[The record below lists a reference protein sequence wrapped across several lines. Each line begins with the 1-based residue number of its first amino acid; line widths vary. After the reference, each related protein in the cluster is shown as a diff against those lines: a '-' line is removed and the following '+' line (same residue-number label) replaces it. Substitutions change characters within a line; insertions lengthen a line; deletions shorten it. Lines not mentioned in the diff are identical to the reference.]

1 MPRKHG
7 PVTVV
12 RILEGEFGHPKMW
25 TFGLTETDFVNIEKL
40 IEESFK
46 HPLMDY
52 NNQAVRDRLAAG
64 LWSLILRVLGVS
76 YLYLSLQFIF
86 SHACNHDRLILTSTI
101 APFVTPTSNGPV
113 GLFGSPLAGGPQETS
128 APIST

>member
-46 HPLMDY
+46 HPPMDY
-52 NNQAVRDRLAAG
+52 NSQAVRDRFAVAHSKGARSKLP
-64 LWSLILRVLGVS
+64 
-76 YLYLSLQFIF
+76 LSLFAV
-86 SHACNHDRLILTSTI
+86 HLLTCM
-101 APFVTPTSNGPV
+101 
-113 GLFGSPLAGGPQETS
+113 
-128 APIST
+128 